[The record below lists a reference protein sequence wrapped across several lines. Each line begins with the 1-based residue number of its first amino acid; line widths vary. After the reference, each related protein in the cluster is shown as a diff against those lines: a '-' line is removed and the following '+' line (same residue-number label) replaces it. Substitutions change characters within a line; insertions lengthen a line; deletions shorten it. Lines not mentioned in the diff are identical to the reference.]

1 MEEMQFDWDDSISNH
16 ECFDGK
22 QRIELTILDIDIE
35 KREVTIL
42 AKRNDTTKRETI
54 RLYTDEIGF
63 LYICYPYSYSEEIYI
78 QESYL

>member
-1 MEEMQFDWDDSISNH
+1 MEELQFDWNDIIRNH

-22 QRIELTILDIDIE
+22 QKIELTILNIDIE
-35 KREVTIL
+35 KQKVTIL
-42 AKRNDTTKRETI
+42 AKRNNSTKKETI

-63 LYICYPYSYSEEIYI
+63 LYICYPYPHSEEIYI